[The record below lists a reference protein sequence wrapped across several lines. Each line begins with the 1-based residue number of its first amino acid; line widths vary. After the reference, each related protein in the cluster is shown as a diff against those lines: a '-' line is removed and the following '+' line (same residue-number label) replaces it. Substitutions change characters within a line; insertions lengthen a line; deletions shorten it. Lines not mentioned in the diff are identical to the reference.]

1 MVLTYKPGL
10 LELWKTST
18 SISAARTQ
26 KFKQL
31 CHSLGLKGQLIGRA
45 APTRWLSLRKPAERL
60 VRDISRAI
68 FVEDLMQEVALT
80 ANKITAMYSGPF
92 PFSALDFPE
101 LTAFTNVA
109 GPGSCLVYNGS
120 GHLALQPH
128 GSGSMTVQS
137 NEADS
142 DSDSEEVGSRQAAA
156 DMETTFG
163 ENEEEE
169 EGSELGSEPVQL
181 YAIPPK
187 GRRAALVPAS
197 DSSSMSTYAKGLA
210 IVYAHYWDKQP
221 SDEDFLERLAI
232 VGDVMRGVVTG
243 TAEYGAFV
251 DLVDLPGVTGL
262 VKKAELSW
270 DRLVTA
276 DDAVQIGQQV
286 TVKIIGLD
294 AAKGRLTLSI
304 RQLNEDPLKTTLDTV
319 KWGPT
324 KSVPTEVQ
332 QLVDRLS
339 RCKGISQVM
348 ITRQAQDTHRISQE
362 LQVFMTRTE
371 VSDGFVVVARLG
383 PVLQE
388 LQLTTSLSRDDVKQI
403 LQGIFKDA

>member
-1 MVLTYKPGL
+1 MATRSRIRGL
-10 LELWKTST
+10 MCST
-18 SISAARTQ
+18 SINSTRFYDRDVSAALNIRRPP
-26 KFKQL
+26 FKSQVSEVPQTSAAYQRLVKAKEDGEALEVTVRSCNAGGLL
-31 CHSLGLKGQLIGRA
+31 CVVLDVIGFMPYAELAASTTRAVPQTDMEYLIGQKLQAKVLEVDLTGEKKRVL
-45 APTRWLSLRKPAERL
+45 LSEKQARRGE
-60 VRDISRAI
+60 
-68 FVEDLMQEVALT
+68 
-80 ANKITAMYSGPF
+80 
-92 PFSALDFPE
+92 
-101 LTAFTNVA
+101 
-109 GPGSCLVYNGS
+109 
-120 GHLALQPH
+120 ALQ
-128 GSGSMTVQS
+128 
-137 NEADS
+137 
-142 DSDSEEVGSRQAAA
+142 
-156 DMETTFG
+156 
-163 ENEEEE
+163 
-169 EGSELGSEPVQL
+169 
-181 YAIPPK
+181 
-187 GRRAALVPAS
+187 
-197 DSSSMSTYAKGLA
+197 
-210 IVYAHYWDKQP
+210 
-221 SDEDFLERLAI
+221 RLK

-332 QLVDRLS
+332 QLADRLS
-339 RCKGISQVM
+339 RCKGISQVI

-371 VSDGFVVVARLG
+371 MSDGFVVVARLG